1 MDCAA
6 WLARLGPCSLLL
18 KAPVCSPAHLLRFY
32 STPLSVHGHF
42 KFGLIREM
50 LPKHISLSQKL
61 ALLFHIRIIFNSQFL
76 IFFFLRDFYPSW
88 IIPPSRI
95 FYFPERIALIFFWN
109 FKGYPSKFKNS
120 CVCACAQSC
129 HTLCDAMDCSSPGF
143 SVHGTLQARILERV
157 AIPFSRG
164 SSQPRDRIWVS
175 WVSCLGRRVLYH
187 CTTCEAQEF
196 MYDDDQI
203 IFTNRPPWV
212 FLRIDVFKRTV

>member
-1 MDCAA
+1 
-6 WLARLGPCSLLL
+6 
-18 KAPVCSPAHLLRFY
+18 
-32 STPLSVHGHF
+32 
-42 KFGLIREM
+42 M

-76 IFFFLRDFYPSW
+76 IFFFFWGISNPLELSLLLESFISQ
-88 IIPPSRI
+88 I
-95 FYFPERIALIFFWN
+95 RIALIFFWD

-129 HTLCDAMDCSSPGF
+129 RTLCDAMDCSPPGF
-143 SVHGTLQARILERV
+143 SVHGTPQSRILERV
-157 AIPFSRG
+157 AIPFSRR
-164 SSQPRDRIWVS
+164 SSRPRDRIWVS

-203 IFTNRPPWV
+203 IFTNGPPWV
-212 FLRIDVFKRTV
+212 LLRSDVFKRTV